1 MTRSSAGY
9 VVVRLGSIPSVG
21 SPREDELAP
30 QSCRCALACRTE
42 DGVGSKELLRR
53 KTDRSEGRRSV
64 RGAGLPAVE
73 CIDLREAAHR
83 RFVCDAVCGEG
94 ALDGGAEHRLI
105 RALPR
110 LFRFPDVDFS
120 NPRWPRVTRSLGLA
134 AALEPD
140 VVIALDEPY
149 RFSTRHEPEL
159 RRVAPTVFVDGRD
172 LFWWGV
178 RTASALD
185 RLSTILEP

>member
-1 MTRSSAGY
+1 M
-9 VVVRLGSIPSVG
+9 
-21 SPREDELAP
+21 
-30 QSCRCALACRTE
+30 
-42 DGVGSKELLRR
+42 
-53 KTDRSEGRRSV
+53 
-64 RGAGLPAVE
+64 
-73 CIDLREAAHR
+73 
-83 RFVCDAVCGEG
+83 
-94 ALDGGAEHRLI
+94 
-105 RALPR
+105 
-110 LFRFPDVDFS
+110 
-120 NPRWPRVTRSLGLA
+120 TRSLGLA

-140 VVIALDEPY
+140 VVIAPDEPY